1 MDNTKKL
8 EYILFSAWCVSLI
21 ATLGSLYLSEI
32 MKYEPCTLCWYQRI
46 LMYPLVL
53 LLGTAIIRKDYRI
66 GIYSLVLAIIGACIA
81 AYHYS
86 LQKIPFLSENGTLCG
101 RIPCT
106 GDYLDW

>member
-1 MDNTKKL
+1 MNNTEKKL
-8 EYILFSAWCVSLI
+8 EYILFSSWSVSFI

-66 GIYSLVLAIIGACIA
+66 GIYSLTLAIIGACIA

-86 LQKIPFLSENGTLCG
+86 LQKSHF
-101 RIPCT
+101 
-106 GDYLDW
+106 YLKTEHHVGEYLAQGII